1 MISIALI
8 ESREIWDAFLNKV
21 QPNTFL
27 HSWEWGEF
35 QKAMGERIWR
45 LGIYESDALVGIAL
59 IIKVQAKR
67 GNFLFCPHGP
77 ILNEVYSSQS
87 TVHSLVEYIKVLAKS
102 ENCSFMRF
110 SPLQLKTPASEE
122 QWKTLGLRDAPIH
135 MHPEL
140 AWILDITPPKE
151 ELLKN
156 MRKTTRYS
164 IRKAEKDGVEVI
176 KSTAPDDIEKFW
188 RVYQSTVDRQHFV
201 PFSKNYLRREFE
213 IFAAQ
218 DKAILFFGQYKG
230 EIISTAY
237 AIFEPWSGF
246 YHHGASISKY
256 TSVPASQLVQWHV
269 IEEAKQRGCVRYNF
283 WGVVPETTKTHP
295 WAGLSTFKRGFG
307 GYAQEY
313 VHAQDLIISN
323 KYWMNWTVE
332 RMRKWRRHL

>member
-1 MISIALI
+1 MEI
-8 ESREIWDAFLNKV
+8 REIREKNLWEEFLLRTH
-21 QPNTFL
+21 PNTFL
-27 HSWEWGEF
+27 QNWNWGIFNETIGRKIF
-35 QKAMGERIWR
+35 R
-45 LGIYESDALVGIAL
+45 LGVFQNGELQGVCLLIKYTTRLGNYFYAPRGPIIPWTESKIFENLL
-59 IIKVQAKR
+59 EEIKRLAEVEEIDFIKIDPLLPESEENETFFRKR
-67 GNFLFCPHGP
+67 GFKKAVTF
-77 ILNEVYSSQS
+77 VQ
-87 TVHSLVEYIKVLAKS
+87 VEDAWLLDLSKS
-102 ENCSFMRF
+102 E
-110 SPLQLKTPASEE
+110 
-122 QWKTLGLRDAPIH
+122 
-135 MHPEL
+135 
-140 AWILDITPPKE
+140 E
-151 ELLKN
+151 ELLAE